1 MTETTTTKRLGV
13 ITGLKED
20 LYHADPDSISASSA
34 KDLLR
39 SPAHFLAAR
48 ENPKTTNA
56 LELGTVVHSMILGVG
71 APYVAVEG
79 NRNRKD
85 VKAAIEE
92 AEAEGK
98 VVLKPDELTTA
109 ERMADAVL
117 THELAGKLLQGDP
130 AESAEVS
137 MFWTDPGWDV
147 TRRCRWDWLNG
158 NYGIGIDLKTTV
170 NASPDVLPKEVM
182 KWGYD
187 LSAAWYLAVASGCE
201 VDLRA
206 YCLLFVEKSPPYAVV
221 PAELDDEFLARGRAL
236 SARALDTYRRCLD
249 SGEWPSYVAED
260 SFISLT
266 PPAWARNED

>member
-1 MTETTTTKRLGV
+1 VTETAQRLGV
-13 ITGLKED
+13 IPGLRED
-20 LYHADPDSISASSA
+20 LYHADPDSISASGA

-48 ENPKTTNA
+48 ENPKTSNA
-56 LELGTVVHSMILGVG
+56 MELGTVVHSMILGVG
-71 APYVAVEG
+71 APYVAVGG

-98 VVLKPDELTTA
+98 VVLKPDELTAA

-130 AESAEVS
+130 TESAEVS
-137 MFWTDPGWDV
+137 MFWTDQTWDV
-147 TRRCRWDWLNG
+147 TRRCRWDWING
-158 NYGIGIDLKTTV
+158 DRGIGIDLKTAV
-170 NASPDVLPKEVM
+170 DANPVDLPKAIV

-187 LSAAWYLAVASGCE
+187 LSAAWYLAVSTGCE

-206 YCLLFVEKSPPYAVV
+206 YCLIFVEKAPPYAVV
-221 PAELDDEFLARGRAL
+221 VVELDEEFMARGRAL
-236 SARALDTYRRCLD
+236 AFRALDTYRRCLD
-249 SGEWPSYVAED
+249 TGEWPSYVADD

>member
-1 MTETTTTKRLGV
+1 MRDRLQRLGV
-13 ITGLKED
+13 ITGLDED
-20 LYHADPDSISASSA
+20 LYHADPDSISASNA

-39 SPAHFLAAR
+39 SPAHYVAAR

-98 VVLKPDELTTA
+98 VVLKPDELTAA

-117 THELAGKLLQGDP
+117 THDLASRLLTGDP

-137 MFWTDPGWDV
+137 MFWTDATWDI

-158 NYGIGIDLKTTV
+158 DHGIGVDLKTTV
-170 NASPDVLPKEVM
+170 NASPDALPKDVM
-182 KWGYD
+182 KWAYD
-187 LSAAWYLAVASGCE
+187 LSAGWYLDVAAGLDVE
-201 VDLRA
+201 LRA
-206 YCLLFVEKSPPYAVV
+206 YCLLFVEKTPPYAVV
-221 PAELDDEFLARGRAL
+221 VAELDDEFLARGRAL

-249 SGEWPSYVAED
+249 SDQWPSYVDED
-260 SFISLT
+260 RFISLT